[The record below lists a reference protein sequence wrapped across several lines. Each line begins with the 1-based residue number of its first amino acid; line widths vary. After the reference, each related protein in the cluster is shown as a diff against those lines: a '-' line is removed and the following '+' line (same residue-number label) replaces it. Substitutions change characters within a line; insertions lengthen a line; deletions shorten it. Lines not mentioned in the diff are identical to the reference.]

1 MARDYE
7 KEIATLNSQ
16 VLSLDDSAKETMLLE
31 QQLEKDLGRLEGELG
46 TPAVALD
53 KKAFAKV
60 NAEIEATHTKLAT
73 AKRSMTAISK
83 ARGELV
89 VMRDNVDSAKH
100 LAAAQEYSRSANEM
114 GKALDEDV
122 LPELRETVDRLAK
135 YIRAGS
141 ACMHQAGARHAVGA
155 RTMSVL
161 AMTFAKVFRDL
172 GFEVTVSEAIR
183 TGVSNYDGY
192 ATIADA
198 LAEFQSAVETP
209 NR

>member
-1 MARDYE
+1 MARDYD

-16 VLSLDDSAKETMLLE
+16 VQALDDSAKETMLLE
-31 QQLEKDLGRLEGELG
+31 AELEKDLARLEAELG
-46 TPAVALD
+46 TPATALD

-83 ARGELV
+83 ARSEV
-89 VMRDNVDSAKH
+89 DIMRQNTANAKH
-100 LAAAQEYSRSANEM
+100 LAAAQEYSRSAAEM
-114 GKALDEDV
+114 GKVLDEEI
-122 LPELRETVDRLAK
+122 LPELRETVDCLAK
-135 YIRAGS
+135 YVRAGS

-161 AMTFAKVFRDL
+161 SMTFAKVFRDL

-198 LAEFQSAVETP
+198 LAEFQSVVETP
-209 NR
+209 DR